1 MDIEK
6 NKNVQ
11 WIDIEKPTAKDLAW
25 LKEKFGLHP
34 VIVDELRGPSS
45 RARAELHKNYIYFIY
60 YLPKYDKD
68 DDFPVFAGLVAEK
81 VGAVPET
88 DRGILICGSGF
99 GMDIA
104 ADKYKNIRAAL
115 PISVGHAYQARHDD
129 DANVLAIATDFTDE
143 KTAEQI
149 VKTFLA
155 TPFAKEERYARRIE
169 EIRKSELEK

>member
-1 MDIEK
+1 MAGGDF
-6 NKNVQ
+6 
-11 WIDIEKPTAKDLAW
+11 DLVLLYTIPMIIYIGADHRGFN
-25 LKEKFGLHP
+25 LKEHLKTVLKNDGYD
-34 VIVDELRGPSS
+34 VIDVG
-45 RARAELHKNYIYFIY
+45 AAT
-60 YLPKYDKD
+60 YDKD
-68 DDFPVFAGLVAEK
+68 DDFPVFAGLVAGK
-81 VGAVPET
+81 VGVAPET

-115 PISVGHAYQARHDD
+115 PMSVGHAYQARHDD

-155 TPFAKEERYARRIE
+155 TPFAKEERSARRIE
-169 EIRKSELEK
+169 EIRNSELEK